1 MTENPQYWLVGAYW
15 DDSVDMTDIFV
26 SGGYWEMG
34 WDDEDRPEYA
44 ELRNQMEAGDRIAN
58 KARGGRGQSD
68 IIVKAIGVIEAVDP
82 FNGRVHVDWK
92 LSGLDRR
99 VESKGKF
106 KTVHP
111 PLSPESDDEWINAIF
126 TL

>member
-1 MTENPQYWLVGAYW
+1 MSEVPQYWLVGAYW
-15 DDSVDMTDIFV
+15 NDSVDMTDVFV

-34 WDDEDRPEYA
+34 WNDDDKPEYA
-44 ELRNQMEAGDRIAN
+44 DLRNQMEVGDRIAI
-58 KARGGRGQSD
+58 KTRGGRGQPD
-68 IIVKAIGVIEAVDP
+68 IIIKALGVIEAVDP
-82 FNGRVHVDWK
+82 FDGRVHVDWK

-106 KTVHP
+106 QTVHP
-111 PLSPESDDEWINAIF
+111 PLSPEADQDWINAIF